1 MITESKRT
9 GSSPAGAGR
18 ISSGRE
24 TYERLAETFGAL
36 ADPTRAR
43 IVHLLLGEELCTAE
57 LAATVGVSEPAVSQ
71 HLRLLRRLGLVASR
85 RQGRYVYYRLDD
97 DHVAQLVRTSLAHLT
112 EGRRDG

>member
-1 MITESKRT
+1 VITESK
-9 GSSPAGAGR
+9 G
-18 ISSGRE
+18 

-43 IVHLLLGEELCTAE
+43 IVHLLLGEELSTTD
-57 LAATVGVSEPAVSQ
+57 LAPAVGVSEPAVSQ

-97 DHVAQLVRTSLAHLT
+97 DHVAQLVRTSLAHLA
-112 EGRRDG
+112 EERGDG

>member
-1 MITESKRT
+1 MITESK
-9 GSSPAGAGR
+9 A
-18 ISSGRE
+18 

-43 IVHLLLGEELCTAE
+43 IVHLLLEEERYTE
-57 LAATVGVSEPAVSQ
+57 DLARMVGVSEPAVSQ

-97 DHVAQLVRTSLAHLT
+97 DHVAQLVRTSLAHLA
-112 EGRRDG
+112 EGRGDG

>member
-1 MITESKRT
+1 MIAESRT
-9 GSSPAGAGR
+9 
-18 ISSGRE
+18 

-43 IVHLLLGEELCTAE
+43 IVHLLLAEDRCTE
-57 LAATVGVSEPAVSQ
+57 DLARTVGVSEPAVSQ

-97 DHVAQLVRTSLAHLT
+97 DHVAQLVRTSLAHLA
-112 EGRRDG
+112 EDRGDD